1 MLSTLRT
8 RVWWKL
14 IILLGIQVILITQA
28 EASGEANN
36 VGGDARLTKR
46 AFPFAAGSIGAGKG
60 SSSDSHPA
68 KGPPKDP
75 SESLPSECKLKPLT
89 PQTWATLQ
97 LDNHLQTFPGGHNIT
112 LSQYAASLGVPNFE
126 CGIGNAC
133 NAGQPCY
140 PVPLP
145 DWYILFAVQQWNIKM
160 NTMRSAIAYA
170 MNFVKSTMATLF
182 AALVPAID
190 TSQIDRM
197 KLNLGVNGA
206 MAMCSNTVLLDV
218 FSLFHNF
225 QDATGDVFNI
235 VNNIMSAAMLFAG
248 GLIPSPD
255 PPEGYQHEGFNMW
268 AHLEKQMTE
277 YEEHLTTKLSNATSI
292 VENSGISTN
301 EGIYGQIKNGDY
313 IKPVESIFLPI
324 VEDDIKNVTIAISL
338 VKIFRTLDAFVTIGQ
353 DVCNKNGKDGAF
365 DGDNVLSYCDRQG
378 TMFNIIRVKEKK
390 ESMEFSNAWAIENR
404 FGYSTQLLTNASWTC
419 QQKYGGFEPFPYKNL
434 TLPRDVLSDCIINLP
449 VCDCR
454 DSKIKKHIRKH
465 GVVSACRKAGLP
477 I

>member
-1 MLSTLRT
+1 MSWRISFLLWFKLS
-8 RVWWKL
+8 
-14 IILLGIQVILITQA
+14 IFLGLQVILIA
-28 EASGEANN
+28 HASESQQPS
-36 VGGDARLTKR
+36 LEKR
-46 AFPFAAGSIGAGKG
+46 GFPFG
-60 SSSDSHPA
+60 SSSTGQSNGGSSSSSKENPQ
-68 KGPPKDP
+68 GPPKDP
-75 SESLPSECKLKPLT
+75 SEPLPEQCKLKPLT

-97 LDNHLQTFPGGHNIT
+97 LDNYLQTYPGGANIT
-112 LSQYAASLGVPNFE
+112 LSEYASSKGTPNFQ
-126 CGIGNAC
+126 CGIGNGC

-140 PVPLP
+140 PVPIT
-145 DWYILFAVQQWNIKM
+145 DWYILFAVQQWNVKM

-182 AALVPAID
+182 ATLIPAYD
-190 TSQIDRM
+190 TYQVDRM

-206 MAMCSNTVLLDV
+206 MTMCSNTILLDL

-225 QDATGDVFNI
+225 QDSVGDALNI
-235 VNNIMSAAMLFAG
+235 LNNVIGAAMDFAS

-255 PPEGYQHEGFNMW
+255 PPEGPHREGFNMW
-268 AHLEKQMTE
+268 AHLEKQMTG
-277 YEEHLTTKLSNATSI
+277 YEELLTTKLSNTTST
-292 VENSGISTN
+292 VTNSGISTDQ
-301 EGIYGQIKNGDY
+301 GIYGQLRNGEY

-338 VKIFRTLDAFVTIGQ
+338 VKVLRMLDAFVTIGE

-378 TMFNIIRVKEKK
+378 TMFNIIRVKDKK
-390 ESMEFSNAWAIENR
+390 RSMNFANAWAIENR
-404 FGYSTQLLTNASWTC
+404 FGYSTQLLTNASWSC

-434 TLPRDVLSDCIINLP
+434 TLPRDVLADCIVNLP

-454 DSKIKKHIRKH
+454 DPKIKKDIHKH
-465 GVVSACRKAGLP
+465 GVVKACRKAGLP

>member
-170 MNFVKSTMATLF
+170 MNFVKSTMATCL
-182 AALVPAID
+182 
-190 TSQIDRM
+190 QHYRM

-206 MAMCSNTVLLDV
+206 MAMCSNT
-218 FSLFHNF
+218 
-225 QDATGDVFNI
+225 DATGDVFNI
-235 VNNIMSAAMLFAG
+235 RAIN
-248 GLIPSPD
+248 
-255 PPEGYQHEGFNMW
+255 EGFNMW

-277 YEEHLTTKLSNATSI
+277 YEEHLTPSFQMLRQLLRTQGSVPMK
-292 VENSGISTN
+292 
-301 EGIYGQIKNGDY
+301 IKNGDY